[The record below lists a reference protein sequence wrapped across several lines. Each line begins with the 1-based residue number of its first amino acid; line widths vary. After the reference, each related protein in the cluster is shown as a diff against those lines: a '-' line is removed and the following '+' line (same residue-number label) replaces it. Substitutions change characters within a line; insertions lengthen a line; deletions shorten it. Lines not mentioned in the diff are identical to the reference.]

1 MENLWSENEAQ
12 GLNELDKLVYMSR
25 LIGAD
30 PSLVVWGGGNTS
42 IKLTEKDF
50 LGRDVEV
57 MRIKGSGSDLKS
69 MERWQFP
76 RLKLAEVLPVFERG
90 DMSDEEMVDYLD
102 RCVLDPNSPRPSIE
116 TLLHA
121 FLPFMCVAHSHADAV
136 VGLTNNREADAI
148 LQRVYGD
155 DVAVVEYLR
164 PGFQLSKLVGLA
176 VKESPKLN
184 GVVLVNHGL
193 FTWGDSAQEAY
204 DRHIDLVSQAE
215 EYAAQGGEKGAGTGT
230 GTVSGAVF
238 GGWQRNPL
246 AADRRKEVAAALA
259 PTLRGLVS
267 QQRRAVLRFDDSPDV
282 LEFIGSTEG
291 QRLSGIGPATPDHLI
306 HTKRKPLWVET
317 ANPEDT
323 AAVRESL
330 QQGMADYAA
339 EYAAWYQE
347 NTTGADSMLDPY
359 PRVILL
365 PGVGMWTTGRDARAS
380 LITND
385 IYHHTIN
392 VLRTAQSVSDYTSL
406 TAKDAYDAEYWP
418 LELYK
423 LTLAPPEKELARQ
436 VALVT
441 GAASGIGKVIAQRL
455 AAEGAHVIV
464 TDLDA
469 ESAEDV
475 AAEINRTAGP
485 ERAAAFPLDVADAGQ
500 VAAAFQSLR
509 RAYGGLDILVSNAG
523 IAPVGTIDNLSLADW
538 QRSLDINTTGHF
550 LVAAEA
556 VKLMQEQGIGGSL
569 VFIGTKNVPAPG
581 AEFGAYS
588 VAKAA
593 EVQLAR
599 VLALENGQYGIR
611 VNVVNPDA
619 VFQGSRLWSTELRQE
634 RAAAHGVTV
643 EGLEEFYQQRN
654 LLKAK
659 VFAEDVAETVLFLAS
674 NRSAKTTGAMI
685 PVDGGVREAFPR

>member
-1 MENLWSENEAQ
+1 MENLWSESAAQ
-12 GLNELDKLVYMSR
+12 GLDERDKLVYMSR
-25 LIGAD
+25 LIGANPD
-30 PSLVVWGGGNTS
+30 LVVWGGGNTS
-42 IKLTEKDF
+42 IKVTEKDF
-50 LGRDVEV
+50 LGREVEV

-76 RLKLAEVLPVFERG
+76 RLELEKVLPVFTREQ
-90 DMSDEEMVDYLD
+90 MSDEEMVDYLD

-136 VGLTNNREADAI
+136 VGLTNNRDADNI
-148 LQRVYGD
+148 LRRVYGPE
-155 DVAVVEYLR
+155 VAVVEYLR

-176 VKESPKLN
+176 VKESPNLS

-193 FTWGDSAQEAY
+193 FTWGDSAKDAY
-204 DRHIDLVSQAE
+204 DRHIALVNQAE
-215 EYAAQGGEKGAGTGT
+215 EYAAQGSEK
-230 GTVSGAVF
+230 AVF

-246 AADRRKEVAAALA
+246 PAAARQEIAAALA

-267 QQRRAVLRFDDSPDV
+267 QQRRAVLRFDDSPEV
-282 LEFIGSTEG
+282 LEFIGSAEG

-306 HTKRKPLWVET
+306 HTKRKPLWLAV
-317 ANPEDT
+317 ADPADT
-323 AAVRESL
+323 AAVQESL
-330 QQGMADYAA
+330 RQGMADYAG
-339 EYAAWYQE
+339 EYAAWYQQH
-347 NTTGADSMLDPY
+347 TSGQDTMLDPY

-365 PGVGMWTTGRDARAS
+365 PGVGMWTTGRDARATR
-380 LITND
+380 ITND

-392 VLRTAQSVSDYTSL
+392 VLRTAQAVSDYTSL
-406 TAKDAYDAEYWP
+406 TAQDAYDAEYWP

-455 AAEGAHVIV
+455 AAEGAHIIV
-464 TDLDA
+464 TDVDGAGA
-469 ESAEDV
+469 EET
-475 AAEINRTAGP
+475 AAAINAAAGP
-485 ERAAAFPLDVADAGQ
+485 ERAAAFPMNVADAGQ
-500 VAAAFQSLR
+500 VAAVFQDVR
-509 RAYGGLDILVSNAG
+509 RVYGGLDILVSNAG
-523 IAPVGTIDNLSLADW
+523 IAPVGLIDALPLADW
-538 QRSLDINTTGHF
+538 QRSLDINATGHF
-550 LVAAEA
+550 LVAAAA
-556 VKLMQEQGIGGSL
+556 VKLLKEQGRGGSL

-619 VFQGSRLWSTELRQE
+619 VFQGSQLWSEQLRQE

-643 EGLEEFYQQRN
+643 AGLEEFYQQRN

-674 NRSAKTTGAMI
+674 NRAAKTTGAMI